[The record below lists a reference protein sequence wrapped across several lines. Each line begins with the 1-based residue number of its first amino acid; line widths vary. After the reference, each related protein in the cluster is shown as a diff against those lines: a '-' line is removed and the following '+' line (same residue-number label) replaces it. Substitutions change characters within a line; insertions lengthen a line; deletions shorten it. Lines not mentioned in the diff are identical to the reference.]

1 MTEREPAYWAEI
13 EAAWEDRPVPPAP
26 RRLGTVRS
34 SALAAAVLLGMQ
46 AALEP
51 DRPEKV
57 VIEVDVDLPA
67 GPVDGVRL
75 HFDEGSPR
83 RTVAVLVGA

>member
-1 MTEREPAYWAEI
+1 MEREPAYWAEI
-13 EAAWEDRPVPPAP
+13 EAAWEERPIRPVP
-26 RRLGTVRS
+26 RRLGTVRA

-51 DRPEKV
+51 ARREQV
-57 VIEVDVDLPA
+57 VIEVDVDRPA
-67 GPVDGVRL
+67 SPVDGVLL

>member
-1 MTEREPAYWAEI
+1 MIEREPSYWAEI
-13 EAAWEDRPVPPAP
+13 EAAWEHRPLPPTP
-26 RRLGTVRS
+26 QRLGAVRA

-51 DRPEKV
+51 VRRERV
-57 VIEVDVDLPA
+57 VIEVDVDRPA
-67 GPVDGVRL
+67 GPVDGVLL

>member
-1 MTEREPAYWAEI
+1 MIEREPAYWAEI
-13 EAAWEDRPVPPAP
+13 EAAWDERPLPPAP
-26 RRLGTVRS
+26 HRLGAVRS

-51 DRPEKV
+51 PRREKV
-57 VIEVDVDLPA
+57 VIEVDVDRPSA
-67 GPVDGVRL
+67 PVDGVL
-75 HFDEGSPR
+75 LDFDEGSPR